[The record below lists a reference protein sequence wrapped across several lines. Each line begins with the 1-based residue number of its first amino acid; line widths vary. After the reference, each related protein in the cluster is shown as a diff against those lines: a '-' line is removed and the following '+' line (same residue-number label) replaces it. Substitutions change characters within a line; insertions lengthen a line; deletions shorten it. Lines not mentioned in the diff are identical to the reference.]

1 MITWQV
7 SLVLDSDSARLSVMN
22 KTWPRVLFYSLQ
34 MHLQGLAHARC
45 HVHVCWTKN
54 SPESMSQCYK
64 AVCLFTA
71 MQQAGLSGGVMLCL
85 RDVQNFNH
93 LCILPVLFY
102 LVFHLNECL
111 VIHSV
116 VIHQK
121 EI

>member
-1 MITWQV
+1 
-7 SLVLDSDSARLSVMN
+7 
-22 KTWPRVLFYSLQ
+22 
-34 MHLQGLAHARC
+34 
-45 HVHVCWTKN
+45 
-54 SPESMSQCYK
+54 MSQCYK
-64 AVCLFTA
+64 AVWFVCLFTV
-71 MQQAGLSGGVMLCL
+71 MQHAGLSGGVMLCL
-85 RDVQNFNH
+85 QDVQNFNH